1 VGEVIEWILA
11 TARRPNR
18 VLSLAAAIPLV
29 GTLIGRRVAGPTMS
43 ATHLYAVAVAPTGA
57 GKQHPIDCIA
67 TLLTA
72 AGAQEHFGPSTF
84 MSASALCNFVARK
97 PLSLCCSDEIGAF
110 LSKVNAKGASGHER
124 DITRVLRSLW
134 GVSFTLITMPEWASR
149 ETLQIHSP
157 GLSFFGTSTPD
168 ELFQAL
174 QGEAIENGL
183 LNRFLVL
190 GSKLRTKDSAPA
202 LSREVPPE
210 LANKCRALYQW
221 YGTDAELIDIK
232 RPVAQQ
238 VTQLPWANNAAEKE
252 YLDFANMIDDRI
264 DQDPA
269 LRPFF
274 ARAAETG
281 IRLATIR
288 AAGDRLQTAAVNV
301 EDVYWGC
308 GITWIACQRLYENML
323 NIAPETERTRNIKR
337 VLRRIRSGKLK
348 KEKTNFRYIQQGIGR
363 YLKSKDIKELVGDL
377 VSLDLL
383 RLEPD
388 GTLTITELGEV

>member
-1 VGEVIEWILA
+1 
-11 TARRPNR
+11 
-18 VLSLAAAIPLV
+18 
-29 GTLIGRRVAGPTMS
+29 
-43 ATHLYAVAVAPTGA
+43 
-57 GKQHPIDCIA
+57 
-67 TLLTA
+67 
-72 AGAQEHFGPSTF
+72 

-190 GSKLRTKDSAPA
+190 SSKLRTKDSAPA

-221 YGTDAELIDIK
+221 YGTDVELINIK
-232 RPVAQQ
+232 RPVEQEL
-238 VTQLPWANNAAEKE
+238 TQLPWANTAAEKE
-252 YLDFANMIDDRI
+252 YLDFAHMIDDRI

-288 AAGDRLQTAAVNV
+288 AAGDRLQTASVNV
-301 EDVYWGC
+301 DDVYWGC
-308 GITWIACQRLYENML
+308 GITWIACQRLYASML
-323 NIAPETERTRNIKR
+323 DVTPETERGRNI
-337 VLRRIRSGKLK
+337 RRILNRIRYGKLN
-348 KEKTNFRYIQQGIGR
+348 KETTNIRYIQQGVGR
-363 YLKSKDIKELVGDL
+363 SLKSREIKELVADMLALYPSDRHQGFW
-377 VSLDLL
+377 
-383 RLEPD
+383 
-388 GTLTITELGEV
+388 